1 MENPGEIYSPV
12 ELGTPGRELKT
23 HPSYSPGSLETGG
36 SLGRFKISL
45 NEPEGGR
52 GMGKIK
58 LGIYFTQKHISG
70 TSRRHQKVG
79 FPIDIYFF

>member
-45 NEPEGGR
+45 IEPEEGR

-58 LGIYFTQKHISG
+58 WGFLLCKNTYQVQAGGI
-70 TSRRHQKVG
+70 RR
-79 FPIDIYFF
+79 

>member
-58 LGIYFTQKHISG
+58 WGFILCKNTYQVSGI
-70 TSRRHQKVG
+70 RR
-79 FPIDIYFF
+79 